1 MNLETLENNL
11 KEFISNPDS
20 TNHLT
25 KARDLAEEILNK
37 KRIVHML
44 ITS

>member
-1 MNLETLENNL
+1 MNVDTLENNL
-11 KEFISNPDS
+11 KEFLSNPES

-37 KRIVHML
+37 KRIVRMP